1 MQVSDTLTGWEVL
14 RPLNEVC
21 MCCGVQAGV
30 LDALA

>member
-1 MQVSDTLTGWEVL
+1 MQILDTLISCDVV